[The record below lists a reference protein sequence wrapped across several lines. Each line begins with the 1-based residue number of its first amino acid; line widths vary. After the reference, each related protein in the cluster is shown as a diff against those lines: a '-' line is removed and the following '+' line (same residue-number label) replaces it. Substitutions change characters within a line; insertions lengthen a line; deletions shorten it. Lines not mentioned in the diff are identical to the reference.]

1 MIEDTAADYTDAV
14 LLRELTDALTTKFE
28 RSVLDAKANY
38 WIHPYDVALT
48 SGQESYRLPP
58 RAIGVSKIEIA
69 QPNPNTSGWVRL
81 PQTSENNIDRFQAP
95 LSAID
100 TPQRWVIRGDQVV
113 LFPTP
118 NNGGYTLRIWYYIRP
133 SRLIPAQFTTGVPQ
147 LRVTAISTSPTV
159 PSLTLAGTALGYF
172 SDGTTYTLSTTT
184 PLDVVSA
191 GTWHELKMISV
202 IPTSVA
208 NPFVFP
214 AGTDLT
220 DVQIGD
226 VVRGED
232 NSDWPQLPDDYH
244 RTLVDIASVKV
255 LIQRDFQ
262 QKASGY
268 AQDANADMQRFLLMI
283 AQRVQEEPAVFR
295 ADLPSLRFGR
305 YYGGGGYG
313 P

>member
-58 RAIGVSKIEIA
+58 RAIGISKIEIA

-81 PQTSENNIDRFQAP
+81 PQTSENNIDRFQTP
-95 LSAID
+95 KSAID
-100 TPQRWVIRGDQVV
+100 TPQRWVLRGDEVI
-113 LFPTP
+113 LYPTP
-118 NNGGYTLRIWYYIRP
+118 DNGGYTLRIWYYVRP
-133 SRLIPAQFTTGVPQ
+133 SRLVPVQTTAGFVIAINQ
-147 LRVTAISTSPTV
+147 TA
-159 PSLTLAGTALGYF
+159 PSLFVFSAPFGF
-172 SDGTTYTLSTTT
+172 NSDGTQIVLTAAN
-184 PLDVVSA
+184 PVDVIA
-191 GTWHELKMISV
+191 PGAWHELKLVSQLPLSV
-202 IPTSVA
+202 VGQTWT
-208 NPFVFP
+208 FP
-214 AGTDLT
+214 AGTDLS
-220 DVQIGD
+220 DVKLGD
-226 VVRGED
+226 VLRYED
-232 NSDWPQLPDDYH
+232 NTDWPQIPEDYH

-262 QKASGY
+262 QKAVGY

-305 YYGGGGYG
+305 YYSGGGYG